1 LRLADLRRAILLVE
15 QTPFLFNA
23 TLGENIAFGLDGA
36 TDEPCARPPMP
47 PGWMRCWRGC
57 RKGWPRPRA
66 NAGRSPASERVALAR
81 ALLRRPPVLVLDEP
95 TAALDGETE
104 ALIAQRLR
112 AALPQATL
120 IVITHKPA
128 LAAMADLTITLADG
142 RTSTTLGHG

>member
-1 LRLADLRRAILLVE
+1 VREAAH
-15 QTPFLFNA
+15 A
-23 TLGENIAFGLDGA
+23 AGLDA
-36 TDEPCARPPMP
+36 LLARLPQGCHPT
-47 PGWMRCWRGC
+47 GERGQ
-57 RKGWPRPRA
+57 A
-66 NAGRSPASERVALAR
+66 LAGERQRVALAR

-142 RTSTTLGHG
+142 RTSTTLAMAERIIVAVIDSGVHPDHPHITRPACCPAPAWRWTAR

>member
-36 TDEPCARPPMP
+36 SDEPCARPPMP

-57 RKGWPRPRA
+57 RRA
-66 NAGRSPASERVALAR
+66 DTHGRTRAGARRRAAARGAGR